1 MFYKMLLRGII
12 WLLKTNIWEGVK
24 MNFTFKLFLTLN
36 STSTMI
42 IVYLIKER
50 YYLLFL
56 KKSPVWIS
64 YIIFLLIPFLLTII
78 SLWMKR
84 FLSQDDINCELL
96 NVEEANNT
104 FLPSYLGYFFVAL
117 GVELTETMIFIYI
130 IVFIFTYLSQTLY
143 YNPLFLLLGYKF
155 YYITTVNNVKLFII
169 SKKEINTTKGIKFPR
184 LRRINNTTFID
195 EEE

>member
-1 MFYKMLLRGII
+1 
-12 WLLKTNIWEGVK
+12 